1 MNQPLMRDLEGAKDP
16 GMREKLNRP
25 WTRETPNMNVM

>member
-1 MNQPLMRDLEGAKDP
+1 MRDVERAKDP

-25 WTRETPNMNVM
+25 WTRETPNMNMM